1 MTNTCHDK
9 IIYSRTKRLS
19 ANEPSYLLDSTE
31 NTSSNSSPLVKV
43 RIKILKKKNPK
54 ILQRR

>member
-43 RIKILKKKNPK
+43 RIKTFLKNPK